1 MNAYDKIT
9 PEGTRDLL
17 FEECE
22 AVKAAEHALNEVFRS
37 RGYHE
42 VVTPGIEFFDVFNKP
57 GVDFAPESLYKLI
70 DSKGR
75 LLVMRPDS
83 TMPIARLV
91 GIRLRELP
99 LPLRL
104 FYNQPVYRTAKR
116 LTGRSD
122 EQIQTGIELIGAA
135 SIRSDLEVLVTAV
148 EALKSCGV
156 EHYRLEI
163 GHIGIFQRLISSL
176 EVSEETRETIRSLI
190 EGKNYPALGDLLEA
204 IPDENAKLLSRLP
217 RMFGGPEVLEEAA
230 ELFCENPEIMEII
243 SYLKKLYADLL
254 QFGSAEH
261 FLIDLSLVQHNNY
274 YTGVVFL
281 GYTEGSG
288 EPVLSGGRYDN
299 LLSAFGADYAAIGF
313 GVDIDAVAQN
323 RLREGVTLS
332 QPALLVHAEVG
343 YYAKALQYAQKR
355 INSGEICEYSPFE
368 TEQEAKEYAVQKH
381 IPQLAVVG
389 ECVMLIDL
397 TEGDA
402 K

>member
-22 AVKAAEHALNEVFRS
+22 AVKSAEHALNEVFRS

-42 VVTPGIEFFDVFNKP
+42 VVTPGMEFFDVFNKP

-91 GIRLRELP
+91 GTRLKDLP
-99 LPLRL
+99 KPLRL

-122 EQIQTGIELIGAA
+122 EQMQTGIELIGAA

-148 EALKSCGV
+148 ESLKSCGV
-156 EHYRLEI
+156 RHYRLEI
-163 GHIGIFQRLISSL
+163 GHIGIFQQLISSL
-176 EVSEETRETIRSLI
+176 EVPDQTRETIRGLI
-190 EGKNYPALGDLLEA
+190 EGKNYPALGDLLDA
-204 IPDENAKLLSRLP
+204 LPGENARLLRRLP
-217 RMFGGPEVLEEAA
+217 RLFGGAEVLDEAA
-230 ELFCENPEIMEII
+230 ELFAENQQIMEII

-254 QFGSAEH
+254 QFGSSEH

-288 EPVLSGGRYDN
+288 EAVLSGGRYDH
-299 LLSAFGADYAAIGF
+299 LLSSFGIDYPAIGF

-323 RLREGVTLS
+323 RLREGVALS
-332 QPALLVHAEVG
+332 QPTLLVHAEMG
-343 YYAKALQYAQKR
+343 YYAKGLQYTQKC
-355 INSGEICEYSPFE
+355 IAGGETCEYSTFE
-368 TEQEAKEYAVQKH
+368 TEEEARAYAIKKH

-389 ECVMLIDL
+389 ECIKLIDL
-397 TEGDA
+397 TEGGA
-402 K
+402 L